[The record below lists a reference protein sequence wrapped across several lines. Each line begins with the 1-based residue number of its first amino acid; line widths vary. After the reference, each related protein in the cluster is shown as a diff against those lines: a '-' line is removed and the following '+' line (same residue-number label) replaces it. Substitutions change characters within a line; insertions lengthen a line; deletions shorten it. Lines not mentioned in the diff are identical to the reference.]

1 MSRKRQSDEERVMEF
16 FETAP
21 LPVAVSILNLA
32 TQAVR
37 KRSPNMGQAAPK
49 RKKKTASAPGASA
62 TAVPAETA
70 GV

>member
-21 LPVAVSILNLA
+21 LPVASSILNLA

-37 KRSPNMGQAAPK
+37 KRSPQPTVS
-49 RKKKTASAPGASA
+49 RKKTAAKKTAAAPAA
-62 TAVPAETA
+62 EPAV
-70 GV
+70 